1 MTGRAVLPVSCLKYA
16 NVVSR
21 ALTRRSGRSGWS
33 SSPCM
38 AAWWRISAWTSLC
51 PATQPAIELR
61 KVSSAV
67 VQQFSSF
74 VSPSSP
80 ALHGVVVQRTLLYC
94 AMQGGREMNVSMENL
109 ASYVALVC
117 HWLLVEANQIR
128 ATGAAAHCAV
138 LSNCMRCAVWRAR
151 ASPGCSTSCRSTT
164 SKGISGTAVCHC
176 THSTTTV
183 FPAVCY

>member
-1 MTGRAVLPVSCLKYA
+1 MWCPGRSVQ
-16 NVVSR
+16 
-21 ALTRRSGRSGWS
+21 RRGRSGWP
-33 SSPCM
+33 SSPWT
-38 AAWWRISAWTSLC
+38 AAWCSISAWTSLC

-61 KVSSAV
+61 KVSSAEI
-67 VQQFSSF
+67 QQFSCF
-74 VSPSSP
+74 LSPSSP
-80 ALHGVVVQRTLLYC
+80 AGAARCTSVLCSAGRAGDDCEHGEPGQLRGACLPL
-94 AMQGGREMNVSMENL
+94 APGGGSH
-109 ASYVALVC
+109 ASARPARP
-117 HWLLVEANQIR
+117 ANRIT